1 MKNKHFEIT
10 LHNSHWPLTRKTT
23 DVGEAYECIANLI
36 DNMPATHPSFKTGFM
51 FALYEMW
58 HGESI
63 EHTAH
68 GITLRLMDGEV

>member
-23 DVGEAYECIANLI
+23 EVDEAYECIANLL
-36 DNMPATHPSFKTGFM
+36 DNMPAVHESFKTGFL

-58 HGESI
+58 HGKTT
-63 EHTAH
+63 EHSAQ
-68 GITLRLMDGEV
+68 GITLRLVDGEV